1 MDLEVCSFLQLSGV
15 DIEDA
20 IENEMSGDMEK
31 GLLSIIKYSRD
42 PKKHK
47 KETLAMALENEN
59 TDALAET
66 IFKTD
71 QVL

>member
-1 MDLEVCSFLQLSGV
+1 MT
-15 DIEDA
+15 
-20 IENEMSGDMEK
+20 GDMEK
-31 GLLSIIKYSRD
+31 GLLALMKYSRD

-47 KETLAMALENEN
+47 DEKIAKELETEN

-71 QVL
+71 QVF